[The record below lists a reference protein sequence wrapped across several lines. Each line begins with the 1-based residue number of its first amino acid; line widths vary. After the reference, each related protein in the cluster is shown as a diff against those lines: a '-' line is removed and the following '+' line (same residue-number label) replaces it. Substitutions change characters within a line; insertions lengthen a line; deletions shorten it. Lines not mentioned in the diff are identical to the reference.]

1 LLYKENRGI
10 CGYTPIHPPILF
22 FGIKKIKIDRYIRL
36 NHLYYTTM
44 TDMLNGR
51 NNQKQR
57 GLSVNQENIRP
68 KLTAE
73 QRATMSDAEKKEYN
87 AQRLKEYRQEY
98 INLYSNEVMKKGR
111 AEIRQEKK
119 DAYIFYKQFKE
130 QQAQIAV

>member
-1 LLYKENRGI
+1 
-10 CGYTPIHPPILF
+10 
-22 FGIKKIKIDRYIRL
+22 
-36 NHLYYTTM
+36 M